1 MRAFKDLLREKHAM
15 FTPLLALL
23 PILLLNRYGLFHAGL
38 SLSLSRIEA
47 LPEHVFA
54 WITLLSCCPPDCL
67 WDYKHHRV
75 LGLACLA
82 FVEFT

>member
-1 MRAFKDLLREKHAM
+1 M
-15 FTPLLALL
+15 FTPFPALL
-23 PILLLNRYGLFHAGL
+23 PILLLNRYGLFQAGL
-38 SLSLSRIEA
+38 SRALSLSRIEA

-54 WITLLSCCPPDCL
+54 WITLLSRWPPDCL